1 MIKDNKILDYFGILD
16 KKAMLGAS
24 YLFLGDNPELVE
36 DILKLISC
44 KQEEGFCDECWDC
57 KAISKQNHPDLFIVK
72 PEPSSIKIE
81 SIRAAQKFLALKSFR
96 LKRKLLIVK
105 EGQNF
110 GLEAANA
117 FLKTLEEPPKNSFIA
132 ICASKMEGM
141 LPTILS
147 RCKKVF
153 LPPQQGQSEE
163 FDFDT
168 VEDFLNNRRVSFKDR
183 KEFSQFL
190 EALIVVF
197 RDKLFFNMGLDDK
210 LLRKKSHSKI
220 RENYTDER
228 IEDILD
234 NILNIYGAYNTV
246 NENLALNLIRAS
258 LQ

>member
-1 MIKDNKILDYFGILD
+1 MNTDKKILDYFGILD
-16 KKAMLGAS
+16 KKEMLGTS
-24 YLFLGDNPELVE
+24 YLFLGDNHQLVQK
-36 DILKLISC
+36 ILKSISC
-44 KQEEGFCDECWDC
+44 KQESGFCDECWDC
-57 KAISKQNHPDLFIVK
+57 KAIESEKHPDLFIAR
-72 PEPSSIKIE
+72 PEPSFIKIE
-81 SIRAAQKFLALKSFR
+81 SIREAQKFLSLKSFR
-96 LKRKLLIVK
+96 LKRKLLIIR

-132 ICASKMEGM
+132 ICSSKMEGL

-153 LPPQQGQSEE
+153 LPPQKEE
-163 FDFDT
+163 GRDLDFDV

-183 KEFSQFL
+183 REFSQFL

-210 LLRKKSHSKI
+210 LLEKGGYSRI
-220 RENYTDER
+220 RQAYTAER

>member
-1 MIKDNKILDYFGILD
+1 MNKDKKILDYFNILE
-16 KKAMLGAS
+16 KREMLGTS
-24 YLFLGDNPELVE
+24 YLFLGDNHELVQE
-36 DILKLISC
+36 ILKSISC
-44 KQEEGFCDECWDC
+44 KQDSSFCDECWDC
-57 KAISKQNHPDLFIVK
+57 KAITGEKHPDLFIVR
-72 PEPSSIKIE
+72 PEPSFIKIE
-81 SIRAAQKFLALKSFR
+81 SIREAQKFLALKSFR
-96 LKRKLLIVK
+96 LKRKLLIVR

-132 ICASKMEGM
+132 ICSSKMEGL

-153 LPPQQGQSEE
+153 LPPHKEKKEE
-163 FDFDT
+163 FDFEVID
-168 VEDFLNNRRVSFKDR
+168 DFLNNRRVSFKDR
-183 KEFSQFL
+183 KEFSYFL

-210 LLRKKSHSKI
+210 LLRKRGHDILK
-220 RENYTDER
+220 RNYTLEK

-258 LQ
+258 L